1 MDTYSRAV
9 AYLEKLDPA
18 VSGARG
24 HDHTLRA
31 ACELFRFG
39 LSSSDALEAMRQY
52 NARCQ
57 PPWKEHELKHKV
69 ADAEKI
75 VRGSGKFGMRGGPR
89 IHRSRAFVAPPA
101 PVRKARP
108 LPPVASRREADEE
121 AYWGRVATSLGL
133 SLLEFD
139 RKCGVYQDENN

>member
-1 MDTYSRAV
+1 MDTYERAV

-18 VSGARG
+18 VSGAHG

-39 LSSSDALEAMRQY
+39 LSSGDALEAMRQF

-89 IHRSRAFVAPPA
+89 NHRSRAFVAPPA
-101 PVRKARP
+101 PVRKVKP
-108 LPPVASRREADEE
+108 LPPVFQRSEADEE
-121 AYWGRVATSLGL
+121 AWWASVARSLGQTL
-133 SLLEFD
+133 AEFD
-139 RKCGVYQDENN
+139 ARCRANG